1 MGKLTSTCGLIA
13 CLLLAA
19 GREGTACGDK
29 FLVIG
34 RGRRVY
40 SAAHPASILIYL
52 NPRTPLPRALREL
65 KIPAALKAAGH
76 RTRSVESEAQLD
88 AALASGQY
96 DLVLADLSDM
106 TALEPKVGAAP
117 SHPKLLPVIYNPTG
131 AELAAAEREYA
142 CVMRSPSK
150 EQPFLAV
157 IDDAMELRTRRA
169 SAGQR

>member
-13 CLLLAA
+13 FLLLAA

-34 RGRRVY
+34 RGRRV
-40 SAAHPASILIYL
+40 SFAAHPASILIDL

-76 RTRSVESEAQLD
+76 KVRSVETEPQLE
-88 AALASGQY
+88 AALATGKY
-96 DLVLADLSDM
+96 DLVLGDLSDM

-157 IDDAMELRTRRA
+157 IDDAMELRLRRA
-169 SAGQR
+169 SSGQR

>member
-1 MGKLTSTCGLIA
+1 MGKLTSTCGLVA
-13 CLLLAA
+13 LLLLAA

-40 SAAHPASILIYL
+40 TAAHPASILIYL
-52 NPRTPLPRALREL
+52 NPKTPLPRALREL
-65 KIPAALKAAGH
+65 NIPSTLKAAGH
-76 RTRSVESEAQLD
+76 KTRSVETPAQLD
-88 AALASGQY
+88 AALASGRY
-96 DLVLADLSDM
+96 DIVLGDISDM

-131 AELAAAEREYA
+131 AELTAAEREYA

-150 EQPFLAV
+150 DQPFLAV
-157 IDDAMELRTRRA
+157 IDDAMELRIRRA
-169 SAGQR
+169 SAGDR